1 MSYAEDRRRAEI
13 ARIEAALDAVPW
25 PPFVTGREWKL
36 DIDSTGKEAIWI
48 WVVVPTYETVEANEE
63 AWTAMCDAIHDTL
76 PAKGVDLWPYIRL
89 KTEREQPAKPR

>member
-36 DIDSTGKEAIWI
+36 DIDSTGDEAIWI
-48 WVVVPTYETVEANEE
+48 WVVVPTYEVIEANRP
-63 AWTAMCDAIHDTL
+63 AWRALRRAIRETL
-76 PAKGVDLWPYIRL
+76 PAKGVALWPYIRL
-89 KTEREQPAKPR
+89 KAENEQPTGPK